1 MKFKILIFLTNFREY
16 QQGISVF
23 YPVWNKQTNKQKK
36 IHSWLFYVFSNI
48 QHNKTDQRE
57 ALCILSEC
65 RHENQ
70 IITSIILL
78 EEQQCNIEE
87 HEQQFFFLWI
97 TTPRDVIKARDK
109 LQYLNW
115 FMMSS
120 LIFKWRIKEVFG
132 ESW

>member
-1 MKFKILIFLTNFREY
+1 M
-16 QQGISVF
+16 F
-23 YPVWNKQTNKQKK
+23 YKQ
-36 IHSWLFYVFSNI
+36 SCDSYVFSNI

-87 HEQQFFFLWI
+87 HEQQFFSLNHN
-97 TTPRDVIKARDK
+97 TT
-109 LQYLNW
+109 
-115 FMMSS
+115 
-120 LIFKWRIKEVFG
+120 
-132 ESW
+132 